1 MLSIKAK
8 KGGEMMEKNH
18 STMTTRMTSMPMGEW
33 SGTSASSSNAAIDIA
48 IVVADDGWT
57 TTRDGVGS
65 THEAEED
72 STTRCVGVCGGCAVV
87 IDVRDDSAMGP
98 PLSVE
103 EGTRHDM
110 EGGQSSAIDRWRTT
124 RMIVA
129 RVTSLQPPPPP
140 LDRRGRGGHR

>member
-1 MLSIKAK
+1 MRESHVE
-8 KGGEMMEKNH
+8 G
-18 STMTTRMTSMPMGEW
+18 STMYL
-33 SGTSASSSNAAIDIA
+33 SAVPIRTPLTPSKCLDGSRFSDSLKIA
-48 IVVADDGWT
+48 FDDFSDKPQISFREVADDGST
-57 TTRDGVGS
+57 

-140 LDRRGRGGHR
+140 PPLDRRGRGGHR

>member
-1 MLSIKAK
+1 
-8 KGGEMMEKNH
+8 
-18 STMTTRMTSMPMGEW
+18 MPMGEW

-48 IVVADDGWT
+48 IVIADDGST

-72 STTRCVGVCGGCAVV
+72 LTTWCVEVCGGCAVA

-98 PLSVE
+98 PPSVE

-110 EGGQSSAIDRWRTT
+110 EGGQSSAITDGAPR
-124 RMIVA
+124 A
-129 RVTSLQPPPPP
+129 
-140 LDRRGRGGHR
+140 